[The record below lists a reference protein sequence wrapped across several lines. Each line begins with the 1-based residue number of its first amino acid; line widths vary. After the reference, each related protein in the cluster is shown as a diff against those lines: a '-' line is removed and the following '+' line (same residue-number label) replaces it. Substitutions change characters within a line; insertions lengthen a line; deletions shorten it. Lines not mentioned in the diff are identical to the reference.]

1 VAAGGHPGPVIV
13 IPAGLIV
20 EEHLTGTASKV
31 VPSEKGFSPDDL
43 EHFICAGDVAL
54 YQLSFSV
61 SYPGQH
67 EKEKSLDEI
76 KPVISG
82 PLSSFHAVG
91 AVESLKV
98 GIIGTEQ

>member
-1 VAAGGHPGPVIV
+1 
-13 IPAGLIV
+13 
-20 EEHLTGTASKV
+20 
-31 VPSEKGFSPDDL
+31 
-43 EHFICAGDVAL
+43 
-54 YQLSFSV
+54 V

-76 KPVISG
+76 KPVISA

-91 AVESLKV
+91 SVESLKV